1 MFEAVLEAVK
11 AYDTIIIHRHFRPDG
26 DAMGS
31 QIGMKALLQEN
42 FPDKTVYAVGDG
54 AGYLSFMEGAQM
66 DEIPDSAYEGA
77 LAMVLDCGGP
87 NMVCDDR
94 YTKAA
99 QTVRMDHHIYSGQF
113 CDIEVIDSTYE
124 SCCGLIAQ
132 FAVEQGLKLNTLA
145 AKTVRIDHHI
155 YTGSFCDIE
164 VYDATYE
171 SCCGLVAQF
180 AVECGLT
187 INKLAAKSLFTGMVT
202 DSGRFRY
209 DCTTVRTLRL
219 AAVLMDQGIDLNEIF
234 PDLYAETYE
243 DKKRKAQFLLKVQ
256 FTPNGVAYIYTT
268 ADEIKELGISTFTA
282 SRGMVNVMG
291 DMKGISIWVNF
302 TESDEGVLCELRS
315 ADRAVQPIAVKYGG
329 GGHAKAC
336 GATVPDRETAM
347 KMLADLDQL
356 VGGKA

>member
-31 QIGMKALLQEN
+31 QIGMKALLREN
-42 FPDKTVYAVGDG
+42 FPGKTIYAVGDG

-77 LAMVLDCGGP
+77 LAMVLDCGGT

-99 QTVRMDHHIYSGQF
+99 KTVRIDHHIYSGQF
-113 CDIEVIDSTYE
+113 CDVEVIDTT
-124 SCCGLIAQ
+124 
-132 FAVEQGLKLNTLA
+132 F
-145 AKTVRIDHHI
+145 
-155 YTGSFCDIE
+155 
-164 VYDATYE
+164 E

-180 AVECGLT
+180 AVESGLT

-209 DCTTVRTLRL
+209 DCTTPRTLRL
-219 AAVLMDQGIDLNEIF
+219 AATLMENGADLNEVF
-234 PDLYAETYE
+234 GPLYAETYE
-243 DKKRKAQFLLKVQ
+243 DKKLRAQFLLKVQ
-256 FTPNGVAYIYTT
+256 FTSNRVAYLYNT
-268 ADEIKELGISTFTA
+268 AEEIKELGISIFTA
-282 SRGMVNVMG
+282 SRGMVNVMA
-291 DMKGISIWVNF
+291 DIKGTEVWVNF
-302 TESDEGVLCELRS
+302 TESDEGILCELRS
-315 ADRAVQPIAVKYGG
+315 ADQAVQPIAVKYGG

-336 GATVPDRETAM
+336 GATVPDKETAM
-347 KMLADLDQL
+347 RMLADLDEL